1 MIPEEGGFRLE
12 LGATAA
18 LSVRPGPAGWQVQG
32 GVAEGWRL
40 LRQRDGSD
48 GFVLCRNGEDDE
60 AGRTMRHPG
69 SGSEA
74 GLSYLLLDDGRLFR
88 VVLRGPREARFE
100 LLGWETPGAYLV
112 ARPERVGWS
121 IGPTAAGECLERTES
136 MLILFAAEVLA
147 SDGGL

>member
-1 MIPEEGGFRLE
+1 LIPEAGGFRLE
-12 LGATAA
+12 VDGTAA
-18 LSVRPGPAGWQVQG
+18 LIVRPEPSGWQLDG
-32 GVAEGWRL
+32 GATKGWRL
-40 LRQRDGSD
+40 NRQRSGAD
-48 GFVLCRNGEDDE
+48 GFVLRRAGEDE

-88 VVLRGPREARFE
+88 VVLRGPRDARFE

-112 ARPERVGWS
+112 ARPEQVGWS
-121 IGPTAAGECLERTES
+121 IRPTAAGECLERTES

-147 SDGGL
+147 ADGGL